1 VTHTALRAAE
11 KLARTPRV
19 PLPPGSM
26 GLDRFAV
33 AGRTGRFRAA
43 ALCAALGLGV
53 PLAFGSGD
61 ASAKSSYESS
71 YGFDR
76 TWNAGMRLVRVDLG
90 LKISEK
96 DEGAGYLLFDYLS
109 PESGKKPVPG
119 SMEFIRSKETGAVL
133 VVVQIPQM
141 PGYHEQVLVDSLARK
156 LRNEYGDPPKKPTP
170 PSGPKDAGPDGE
182 SP

>member
-1 VTHTALRAAE
+1 MSICVAL
-11 KLARTPRV
+11 
-19 PLPPGSM
+19 
-26 GLDRFAV
+26 AV
-33 AGRTGRFRAA
+33 AAPLT
-43 ALCAALGLGV
+43 LGLW
-53 PLAFGSGD
+53 SED
-61 ASAKSSYESS
+61 ARAKSSYESA

-96 DEGAGYLLFDYLS
+96 DESAGYLLFDYVS

-119 SMEFIRSKETGAVL
+119 SMEFIRSKDTGAVR

-156 LRNEYGDPPKKPTP
+156 LRNEYGDPPKKTP
-170 PSGPKDAGPDGE
+170 APPPPKDAGTDGE
-182 SP
+182 ASSS